1 MKRAECVK
9 KKKKITQRSDVTWKE
24 DDVDQVLKA
33 AHQAR
38 WQQLSAGGSGK
49 PGVMLLSLFSFGRA
63 LCMCLYPHYV
73 GPNPGGEETHELR
86 LGKVSTIDQQAD
98 Y

>member
-1 MKRAECVK
+1 
-9 KKKKITQRSDVTWKE
+9 
-24 DDVDQVLKA
+24 
-33 AHQAR
+33 
-38 WQQLSAGGSGK
+38 
-49 PGVMLLSLFSFGRA
+49 MLLSLFSFGRA